1 MSNHKWNN
9 KPVPVDTATDSINIV
24 DENIITSV
32 QTAALNETTERSTS
46 KPKAAIDG
54 QTATGGGGSATP
66 HTLGTAPDTQ
76 TGPWISQHAAN
87 FNVFETLYDN
97 NTAYF
102 NGKTINGIKIEN
114 KPGWDQTPKT
124 GETAKECF
132 TNIVLGGEVNEQ
144 LDISCIYAPNVTD
157 AAAAGVWT
165 WSEQVMYTPGVSM
178 GFFNFPPKFTDK
190 WFIPEGLF
198 LYIMGLEFQPNDP
211 TTYTMNQYK
220 AISEADRKILMNT
233 RKDLLDPLLS
243 TSGQQKGKHTLN
255 KLNAAVDG
263 TMGGSVKIPRI
274 HGSTGTPTEFD
285 TNSPDNWWST
295 LEEYIFKMTNPSN
308 DVRVNPHDKLA
319 GGPHCSGLDATD
331 RANGW
336 KVGSSTSTTHASPM
350 TVADD
355 KIEVNSSVL
364 DVDDLPNKPSQFE
377 IDVPWDADLLSNL
390 KVLFA
395 DPADYAMLDG
405 QTIKV
410 DVLKDSVS
418 TVAGADAP
426 PSIRTYSDRRPEE
439 LDNNGLPEHNQ
450 YDEESVVPAI
460 NRIHAKTNQA
470 ISSAVGLDQFLTQ
483 KVIGN
488 PNSSAPS
495 AAGDVIFDALS
506 AAGYDATTTIALGR
520 LNLIPI
526 LSGDRLVEVIP
537 KVDPTTGEKVYNDLG
552 TLQVVPITQEQRA
565 EMTPQARQDRFMLHP
580 DSDVPPTSML
590 EALWT
595 NWRHL
600 SALTTDTYGISALTD
615 VDIIDDKHELIE
627 PLELNSFIQNFNLL
641 YNMTDSLSANLGPI
655 KRALSGEAPG
665 DTLIAELSAYSV
677 YHNLNTIYTGM
688 SANSACCET
697 NTLSTFNNRT
707 DIDLLSAFAIDI
719 DNRLGQGGG
728 GGITVCEGQDICS
741 VLTNLHDT
749 IVNLDD
755 PGGFTIDHP
764 AGFPKNFKPDRVWEP
779 VDANDPCI
787 GTVNPDSDV
796 YRYYDKQE
804 GQPEQEIFLWQ
815 HVDNSWYIG
824 DVCDMANGQQ
834 IANPLNLP
842 LSALSHNNKQI
853 IKIDS
858 PYKEFTEK
866 INRVIEYVDNP
877 PIVRNPVG
885 RKDPVDIDALSACC
899 DTNTLSLSA
908 LSAYV
913 GGPVTNLH
921 NNLIQY
927 GDITNV
933 VNKLYQDIQN
943 LEEAGVPQEV
953 INLITNNTLNININ
967 RSNITTLSGDLSALE
982 MNVDIL
988 SGNVTTNTTR
998 IDQNTQNIQLIDDSV
1013 TILSGDVE
1021 NLKECCDDS
1030 VKLDD
1035 LGMHAVLLTGAQ
1047 SISGEK
1053 LFKDTLTVETTAV
1066 IGENVTVGEGDT
1078 VFSVCADENGM
1089 NHVMLHEIIVDPA
1102 DMSVLPD
1109 GAIFALEVTDP
1120 RDGVGLI
1127 KQLYVK

>member
-1 MSNHKWNN
+1 MVAKWPNN
-9 KPVPVDTATDSINIV
+9 KNLPVSNDEIEITDANVIS
-24 DENIITSV
+24 SV
-32 QTAALNETTERSTS
+32 QIAALNETTDRATS
-46 KPKAAIDG
+46 KPKAVIDG
-54 QTATGGGGSATP
+54 QDATGGGGTTTP
-66 HTLGTAPDTQ
+66 HALGTNVDTT
-76 TGPWISQHAAN
+76 TGPFLSQHAD
-87 FNVFETLYDN
+87 NVTKFTDLYNN
-97 NTAYF
+97 NTAKFPAYNTVEEF
-102 NGKTINGIKIEN
+102 LNV
-114 KPGWDQTPKT
+114 
-124 GETAKECF
+124 
-132 TNIVLGGEVNEQ
+132 VLGSPLNETI
-144 LDISCIYAPNVTD
+144 DVACVYIPNATSTTTG
-157 AAAAGVWT
+157 GVWPD
-165 WSEQVMYTPGVSM
+165 WSEQVNWKQFGAPMGPQSKYT
-178 GFFNFPPKFTDK
+178 KK
-190 WFIPEGLF
+190 WFIPEAMF
-198 LYIMGLEFQPNDP
+198 LAIIQNHDASLDSMTAFKALSESDQWAILSDKSVMNDYLPSSENDTYELRQLNASTGMGGGNQIIMGLGKGSKRIAGTAQLPSELDLTDADKWW
-211 TTYTMNQYK
+211 TTVQEYLVTMASFNQNGRVTPDGPCIAGGHDK
-220 AISEADRKILMNT
+220 TVGFKIE
-233 RKDLLDPLLS
+233 S
-243 TSGQQKGKHTLN
+243 TNQITH
-255 KLNAAVDG
+255 
-263 TMGGSVKIPRI
+263 
-274 HGSTGTPTEFD
+274 GTP
-285 TNSPDNWWST
+285 
-295 LEEYIFKMTNPSN
+295 M
-308 DVRVNPHDKLA
+308 V
-319 GGPHCSGLDATD
+319 
-331 RANGW
+331 
-336 KVGSSTSTTHASPM
+336 
-350 TVADD
+350 VADD
-355 KIEVNSSVL
+355 KIEVDSSVL
-364 DVDDLPNKPSQFE
+364 DADNLPAPAQFTV
-377 IDVPWDADLLSNL
+377 DVPWDPVLLSNL
-390 KVLFA
+390 ATIFA
-395 DPADYAMLDG
+395 DPNDYTLLSGD
-405 QTIKV
+405 IKV
-410 DVLKDSVS
+410 EVLKAAV
-418 TVAGADAP
+418 TTAAGADAP
-426 PSIRTYSDRRPEE
+426 PGIVTHADKRPVELDGNGAPEE
-439 LDNNGLPEHNQ
+439 NQ
-450 YDEESVVPAI
+450 YDEESVIPAI
-460 NRIHAKTNQA
+460 NRVHKKTNQA
-470 ISSAVGLDQFLTQ
+470 LGSAGQLDQYLTTT
-483 KVIGN
+483 VIGN
-488 PNSSAPS
+488 PNASRAHSP
-495 AAGDVIFDALS
+495 GDTTYEALT
-506 AAGYDATTTIALGR
+506 AAGYDPTLTIALGR

-526 LSGDRLVEVIP
+526 LSGDRLIESVP
-537 KVDPTTGEKVYNDLG
+537 KLDSDGNQVYTDLG
-552 TLQVVPITQEQRA
+552 IPETTFITQEQRA
-565 EMTPQARQDRFMLHP
+565 EMSPQARRDRFMLHP
-580 DSDVPPTSML
+580 DSDKPPTKML

-641 YNMTDSLSANLGPI
+641 YNMTDSLSADLGPI

-764 AGFPKNFKPDRVWEP
+764 ASFPKNFTPDRVWEP

-824 DVCDMANGQQ
+824 DVCDMTNGQQ
-834 IANPLNLP
+834 IENPLNLP

-866 INRVIEYVDNP
+866 INKVIEYVDQP

-913 GGPVTNLH
+913 GGPATKLRDPLKPFGNITSIVNHLST
-921 NNLIQY
+921 LIEAL
-927 GDITNV
+927 D
-933 VNKLYQDIQN
+933 
-943 LEEAGVPQEV
+943 EAGVPSWVEQTFAEHLV
-953 INLITNNTLNININ
+953 NININ

-988 SGNVTTNTTR
+988 SGNVNMLSGDVIDLTNTVNTN
-998 IDQNTQNIQLIDDSV
+998 IDNIAINTNNIN
-1013 TILSGDVE
+1013 ILSGDVE
-1021 NLKECCDDS
+1021 DLKECCDDS
-1030 VKLDD
+1030 MKLDD

-1089 NHVMLHEIIVDPA
+1089 NHVILHEIIVDPA

-1109 GAIFALEVTDP
+1109 GAIYALEVTDP
-1120 RDGVGLI
+1120 RDGIGLI